1 MAIFEA
7 FYLICRPMR
16 AGAMIVVSLAALTVP
31 AAAAEKSAD
40 IAAYCRKNH
49 GPTAFPNIDRR
60 DDGLMCTIRTSGG
73 LAQLHRKINAADVC
87 ATQHNTRRFRRDGTA
102 VICLTG
108 SGGNARP
115 ARTVDLAKYCRDRY
129 GITAIVS
136 RRLTDNKPLCT
147 VKTDGGL
154 AQRHHVIDLTAAC
167 GGTIGTMDGDMLK
180 CGGTPRADTPKG
192 ISRPGPAAKP
202 RPGEIKVAGPPPPG
216 GAIDAAGSG
225 RLTGTG
231 ITTAHLAGCGSW
243 LRRRKPGE
251 KDFSIR
257 NPKGRG
263 TRGWQWLG
271 VATPCPWLKN
281 GLVLEL
287 QKVCRAH
294 NKRMLVWHPDGIPVC
309 VNDARA
315 IDHRLTAAMAGL
327 LGTMPMTYLCRTA
340 YYNEIGTATPT
351 SRTNTNPD
359 KIVSIVKYIPG
370 RSRLECFF
378 VKYAYL
384 NLERIEFV
392 SAKPPHKVLKR
403 LKTGMRFK
411 VRLKFLHDPRADT
424 QPVTLRQ
431 SNGGAGVKFTARRVG
446 RSNVFETEVVKL
458 TEKPA
463 P

>member
-129 GITAIVS
+129 G
-136 RRLTDNKPLCT
+136 
-147 VKTDGGL
+147 
-154 AQRHHVIDLTAAC
+154 
-167 GGTIGTMDGDMLK
+167 M
-180 CGGTPRADTPKG
+180 
-192 ISRPGPAAKP
+192 
-202 RPGEIKVAGPPPPG
+202 IKVAGPPPPG